1 MTIKTSEVIF
11 REDLYPRFQPNQAI
25 IEKYSDSIEFLPP
38 IKLDQ
43 HKILIDGFHRWKA
56 FQLAGVLEIPFE
68 EINVA
73 SEKEL
78 KKLAY
83 QLNSNH
89 GLQLSSDEKKRYAQE
104 MFGDLTI
111 KEMASLLGV
120 SEQSIQ
126 RWTKT
131 QAEALKAERDR
142 KIIELYLKAWNTQE
156 SVAEAIGVGVSTI
169 NDIINKFGKQ
179 HLRESEKIFKP
190 FIYNIWNTAK
200 QDNERKHFG
209 AFPEVFMENLLYYH
223 TNPLDIVFD
232 PFGGG
237 GTSVDV
243 CRKMFRRYY
252 VSDRKVI
259 PGRENDIRE
268 WDILNGVPT
277 DLQKPELVFLDPPY
291 WKQAEGKYSND
302 SEDLGNMELD
312 NFNESMRKLLKE
324 LSAWKVNQIAVV
336 IQPTQYK
343 NNWNWTDHIFHF
355 DRMINDKYEI
365 LMRYILP
372 YSTEQYL
379 PQMVIKSKEEKKCLG
394 SHRDLVIWKIR

>member
-1 MTIKTSEVIF
+1 
-11 REDLYPRFQPNQAI
+11 
-25 IEKYSDSIEFLPP
+25 
-38 IKLDQ
+38 
-43 HKILIDGFHRWKA
+43 
-56 FQLAGVLEIPFE
+56 
-68 EINVA
+68 
-73 SEKEL
+73 
-78 KKLAY
+78 
-83 QLNSNH
+83 
-89 GLQLSSDEKKRYAQE
+89 
-104 MFGDLTI
+104 
-111 KEMASLLGV
+111 
-120 SEQSIQ
+120 
-126 RWTKT
+126 
-131 QAEALKAERDR
+131 
-142 KIIELYLKAWNTQE
+142 
-156 SVAEAIGVGVSTI
+156 
-169 NDIINKFGKQ
+169 
-179 HLRESEKIFKP
+179 LRESEKIFKP

>member
-1 MTIKTSEVIF
+1 MKIKTSEVVF
-11 REDLYPRFQPNQAI
+11 RDDLYPRFQPNQAI

-156 SVAEAIGVGVSTI
+156 SVAEVIGVGVSTI
-169 NDIINKFGKQ
+169 NDIINKFEKR